1 MKKTKQK
8 ISIKPTFKIENIV
21 ASASLGLEL
30 DLYTI
35 AYKLPDV
42 EYEPEQFPGAI
53 LKLKD
58 PKTSLLL
65 FKNGKIICAGG
76 KNEKEVALAIEKTM
90 KMLVSYSKIKPP
102 KNFKPT
108 FTVQNIV
115 ASAALGVELD
125 LYTIASK
132 VPDVEYEPEQ
142 FPGAILKFLS
152 PKTSLLLFKNGKI
165 ICTGGRSEA
174 DVTTALNMAAKLLAP
189 YSSPLPPKKD

>member
-1 MKKTKQK
+1 MKKSKSK
-8 ISIKPTFKIENIV
+8 ITIKPTFKIENIV
-21 ASASLGLEL
+21 ASAELGLEL

-35 AYKLPDV
+35 AFKIHDV

-53 LKLKD
+53 LKLKE

-76 KNEKEVALAIEKTM
+76 KNEKDVAAAIEKTL
-90 KMLVSYSKIKPP
+90 KMLTTFSKTAPP
-102 KNFKPT
+102 KNFKPK

-115 ASAALGVELD
+115 ASAEFSVELD
-125 LYTIASK
+125 LYTIASE

-142 FPGAILKFLS
+142 FPGAILKFKE

-174 DVTTALNMAAKLLAP
+174 DVVAALNKAARLLEP
-189 YSSPLPPKKD
+189 YSAPLPSKPQ

>member
-1 MKKTKQK
+1 MKKTKPK
-8 ISIKPTFKIENIV
+8 LVIKPTFKIENIV
-21 ASASLGLEL
+21 ASAELGLEL

-35 AYKLPDV
+35 AYKLHDV

-76 KNEKEVALAIEKTM
+76 KNEKAVGDAIEKTL
-90 KMLVSYSKIKPP
+90 KMLTSYSKVAPP
-102 KNFKPT
+102 KNFKPK

-125 LYTIASK
+125 LYSIASK
-132 VPDVEYEPEQ
+132 VPNVEYEPEQ

-152 PKTSLLLFKNGKI
+152 PKTSLLLFKNGKV
-165 ICTGGRSEA
+165 ICTGGKSEA
-174 DVTTALNMAAKLLAP
+174 DVTTALNMAAKLLTP
-189 YSSPLPPKKD
+189 YSSPLPIKT